1 MLMHSRFSYLLHIVL
16 LFSLMNLG
24 SASQEDLIQ
33 ENFIQRFLY
42 CNQFDMSYSITS
54 QRDHYFRM
62 FKTNMKSS
70 PPESFKD
77 MADSAE
83 KMLAQWFETTNQMVE
98 TFKEQYLNI
107 NKYTTTFVDQRFS
120 PMVNLVW
127 KEIISSFGSEDRFAD
142 WMQERGEWMTMN
154 EFSNLVEAQ
163 FSLIEEFKTLD
174 NSLLEGWME
183 NLPNIVGEL
192 TVNGPQ
198 MYGMMRQE
206 TVVYLALIFIAAFEY
221 QRDDVFYTED
231 NVLEE
236 FWAVFFP
243 WLDDGTCNKLV
254 NAAYN
259 GVLPKV
265 KSKQALVQL
274 LGSNVPAVNMDTIK
288 LNFDAAKLE
297 EFIQVMP
304 EAEFVKK
311 NGGKWA
317 FYTEANLNE
326 MIEIAQ
332 IDGVDERIKFDKIRI
347 EDAKNCLEFIGEFTS
362 FVSMRQVFSHR
373 QKYLEETYYYFFIE
387 YLNLRIK
394 DTGEFPDQLRA
405 KRAIQIIYIFLN
417 QILNDDA
424 PKMKGKPIGQN
435 IIHIITRILNGLST
449 EGDLRQLIEINM
461 LDEET
466 ENYIYMLF
474 LIITESADLPKPGDS
489 GELDRVRNNSII
501 DEDPEEEFFRIDP
514 RNPKYAYV
522 VRRLYKLAGNTST
535 AGKKYVKR
543 YHKKYFNQ
551 QLLGDNPIFAEDDK
565 FYTLE
570 RNMNLEF
577 SSHNFDFS
585 GSKGVYEK
593 EKAAYMQKV
602 TQKGQNIPIRML
614 MKYFSMEYKAF
625 TQLKVPEGTSNVNKW
640 KKSKYN
646 ELFLGN
652 FGKLKSNFMEMQYVE
667 AILLTCKAGKL
678 PLPDFEFLLSEKMA
692 TDDRLNLFEFMKR
705 VITNMKHNK
714 AQSKVI
720 MQDTLDINTTIY
732 DDRSAVA
739 NGERFH
745 TMLLD
750 ITHFFKPEIDRIVG
764 SGIGGKTAKLQYADM
779 NETLKNIDQQ
789 FALLSTNPV
798 DVEIRNFRMMMTWNI
813 FDDIEEY
820 LPLLGKF
827 IEETKSQDMQGAN
840 PLKMEMLVES
850 YTNLYIAILEHR
862 IFAAKNDFSFET
874 PSERAANLLAYL
886 KMVDSQYEVMFSNAL
901 PDKEMRFSKL
911 DSRQVQNLIYFL
923 TYRFKIVMNQKG
935 EDSSALVLSH
945 QYYPFAFREIYVLM
959 DNHPEMK
966 NTLELECEHFMQ
978 VFESE
983 KAQRANDYT
992 IKEFSDE
999 MKNEPGFK
1007 FCMLIKFNQDMIG
1020 LVDSQ
1025 AEVNKD
1031 REVMLTITREAIFQE
1046 LVVPFYDKLNAHEL
1060 IIQVFNLNMSHAKAA
1075 ARESAEKFS
1084 NYIALLDAFLLILDD
1099 LEDGENDTINVQ
1111 NMGSGK
1117 ISDELRDF
1125 CLEVEATNQ
1134 PLNKKNNLV
1143 FIRHMLLDKLLPG
1156 YLAPGQNLKNVFSTY
1171 TASPMNASNLNTFIG
1186 RLRYGPTSETG
1197 NIDLSVDGSDIDT
1210 ELISLLMI
1218 YAPHREF
1225 TANML
1230 FEGNFISTLPKYLR
1244 MAEDNVGYLNKYFP
1258 TENTMDQV
1266 YLTCY
1271 NRKMEI
1277 INRVTKH
1284 VDEEV
1289 ALDLNEEFD
1298 FDLDFGNEEDEVMN
1312 QTSSMWESE
1321 YIETSQDAL
1330 DSNITKVDE
1339 VTKVLVGEEVTR
1351 IELTDEQSS
1360 LNNQVVF
1367 VDEIIKSS
1375 TKDEKD
1381 PQLLEVLKSEDALL
1395 RESDSMKFNG
1405 IQVVS
1410 GELDYAENSIE
1421 SKNFE
1426 QEFTKKGT
1434 TKTVIEDHNLNLRSE
1449 FARQVTEDRTE
1460 EQINCVS
1467 KFKIR
1472 INQKNTDPSK
1482 IKQLEEAAKKI
1493 ALKMNTTNYK
1503 VTVTSSQVTTT
1514 HKLVTKMTTHMSQEK
1529 QSFNDVNKE
1538 LHISGTKDA
1547 EIIMVEN
1554 GVTNQMAISSTKFN
1568 GALNNASSSKD
1579 QINKLIKEGIT
1590 SIVTKSKS
1598 YDGAK
1603 ASPKVQ
1609 VKSKFKS
1616 SNYLRLV

>member
-1 MLMHSRFSYLLHIVL
+1 MHSRFSYLLHIVL
-16 LFSLMNLG
+16 LFSLMNLA
-24 SASQEDLIQ
+24 SASQEDLTQ

-42 CNQFDMSYSITS
+42 CNQFDASYSLMS

-62 FKTNMKSS
+62 FKTNMRSS

-83 KMLAQWFETTNQMVE
+83 KMLAEWFSTTNQMVE
-98 TFKEQYLNI
+98 TFKQQYLNVHT
-107 NKYTTTFVDQRFS
+107 YTSKFVSDRFE

-127 KEIISSFGSEDRFAD
+127 KEIIASFGNNERFAD
-142 WMQERGEWMTMN
+142 WINQRREWLTMN
-154 EFSNLVEAQ
+154 EFSNLVDAQ
-163 FSLIEEFKTLD
+163 FSLIEEFKTLN
-174 NSLLEGWME
+174 NSVVEEWME
-183 NLPNIVGEL
+183 NMPNIVGEISGNSQEL
-192 TVNGPQ
+192 
-198 MYGMMRQE
+198 YRMMRQE
-206 TVVYLALIFIAAFEY
+206 TVVYLALIFISAFEY

-231 NVLEE
+231 NILEE
-236 FWAVFFP
+236 FWRVFFP

-259 GVLPKV
+259 GFLPKV
-265 KSKQALVQL
+265 RNKEALIKL
-274 LGSNVPAVNMDTIK
+274 LGANVPSVNMDTIK
-288 LNFDAAKLE
+288 LKFEEEKLAQFAE
-297 EFIQVMP
+297 VMP
-304 EAEFVKK
+304 EAAFLKK
-311 NGGKWA
+311 SGKWV
-317 FYTEANLNE
+317 FFTEDNLNE

-332 IDGVDERIKFDKIRI
+332 IDAVDERIKFDKIRI
-347 EDAKNCLEFIGEFTS
+347 EDDKNCLNFVAEFES

-387 YLNLRIK
+387 YLNMRIK
-394 DTGEFPDQLRA
+394 DTNEFPDQLRA

-417 QILNDDA
+417 QILNDDGE
-424 PKMKGKPIGQN
+424 KMKGKNIGNN
-435 IIHIITRILNGLST
+435 IIHVITRILNGLST
-449 EGDLRQLIEINM
+449 EGDLRQLIELNM

-474 LIITESADLPKPGDS
+474 LIITESSDLPKPTDE

-522 VRRLYKLAGNTST
+522 VKRLYKLAGNTST
-535 AGKKYVKR
+535 AGMKYVKR

-565 FYTLE
+565 FYILE

-585 GSKGVYEK
+585 GSKNAYDK
-593 EKAAYMQKV
+593 EKAAYMAKV

-614 MKYFSMEYKAF
+614 MKYFSIEYKTF
-625 TQLKVPEGTSNVNKW
+625 TQLVPPKDSSDIKKW

-646 ELFLGN
+646 EVFLGN

-667 AILLTCKAGKL
+667 AILLTCKAAKL

-692 TDDRLNLFEFMKR
+692 SDDRLNLFEFMKR

-720 MQDTLDINTTIY
+720 MQDTLDINTTLY
-732 DDRSAVA
+732 DDKSAVI

-750 ITHFFKPEIDRIVG
+750 ITHFFKPEIDRIVQ
-764 SGIGGKTAKLQYADM
+764 SGIGGKTARLQYADM

-798 DVEIRNFRMMMTWNI
+798 EVETRNFRMMMTWNI

-862 IFAAKNDFSFET
+862 IFAAKNNFSFES

-886 KMVDSQYEVMFSNAL
+886 KMIDAQYEQMFSNAL

-935 EDSSALVLSH
+935 EDSSVIMLSH

-966 NTLELECEHFMQ
+966 NTLELECEKFME

-983 KAQRANDYT
+983 KGQRANDYT
-992 IKEFSDE
+992 VKEFTDE
-999 MKNEPGFK
+999 MKSDPGFK
-1007 FCMLIKFNQDMIG
+1007 FCMLIRFNQDMIG
-1020 LVDSQ
+1020 LVESQ

-1031 REVMLTITREAIFQE
+1031 NEVMLTITREAIFQE

-1134 PLNKKNNLV
+1134 PLNKKNNLI

-1156 YLAPGQNLKNVFSTY
+1156 YLAPGQNLKNIFTTY

-1197 NIDLSVDGSDIDT
+1197 DIDLSLEGSDIDT

-1244 MAEDNVGYLNKYFP
+1244 MAEDNVGYLNKYYP
-1258 TENTMDQV
+1258 SEKTMDEV
-1266 YLTCY
+1266 YLTSY

-1277 INRVTKH
+1277 IKRVTKT
-1284 VDEEV
+1284 VDDEV

-1298 FDLDFGNEEDEVMN
+1298 FDLDFGNEEDQVMN

-1321 YIETSQDAL
+1321 YIETTPDAL
-1330 DSNITKVDE
+1330 DSNISKVDE
-1339 VTKVLVGEEVTR
+1339 VTKVLVGEDVTR
-1351 IELTDEQSS
+1351 IELNDEQSS

-1367 VDEIIKSS
+1367 VDEIIKSNVS
-1375 TKDEKD
+1375 GEKD
-1381 PQLLEVLKSEDALL
+1381 PDLLNVLKSEESLL
-1395 RESDSMKFNG
+1395 QKSDSMKFNG
-1405 IQVVS
+1405 VQVVS
-1410 GELDYAENSIE
+1410 GELDFAENTLE

-1426 QEFTKKGT
+1426 QEMTKKGT
-1434 TKTVIEDHNLNLRSE
+1434 IKTTIEDHNLNLSSE

-1472 INQKNTDPSK
+1472 INQKNLDPAK
-1482 IKQLEEAAKKI
+1482 MKQLQESAKQI
-1493 ALKMNTTNYK
+1493 ALKMNSNNYK
-1503 VTVTSSQVTTT
+1503 VTVTSSKVVTS

-1529 QSFNDVNKE
+1529 QAFNDVNKE
-1538 LHISGTKDA
+1538 LHISGTHDS
-1547 EIIMVEN
+1547 EILMVEN

-1579 QINKLIKEGIT
+1579 QISKLIQDGIT
-1590 SIVTKSKS
+1590 SIVTKSKT
-1598 YDGAK
+1598 YDGSK
-1603 ASPKVQ
+1603 ASPKMTQ
-1609 VKSKFKS
+1609 VKSNSRSSKF
-1616 SNYLRLV
+1616 LRLV